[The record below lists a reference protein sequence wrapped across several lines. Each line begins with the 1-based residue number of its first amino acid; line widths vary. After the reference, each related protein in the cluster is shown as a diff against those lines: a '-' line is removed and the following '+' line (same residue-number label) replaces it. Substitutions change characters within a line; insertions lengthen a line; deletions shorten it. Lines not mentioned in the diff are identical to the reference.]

1 MAIEQHSDEQS
12 TDEPGADG
20 QAVERDPADIDGFD
34 LEALWQLCTPSP
46 GKPRHDPLLGVE
58 FDGVRLSRVL
68 GEGGMGRVYEGQFID
83 GSGNV
88 AVKVLRPGLWSGELL
103 RRFAKESQILRR
115 LDHPG
120 ISKILA
126 VGACEVIGTP
136 VPAIVMELVP
146 RAEPITD
153 WVRKHAPDL
162 DGLRTLFGKV
172 CDAVAH
178 GHSLGIVHR
187 DLKPGNILV
196 GESSEPKVIDFGVAR
211 GMSMGVSESTL
222 TPPGGFVGTLQYMSP
237 EQVESDGATVDARSD
252 VHALGAI
259 LHELLTGRPPW
270 DVAGMPVV
278 EAARTIRESP
288 APRAAAAPPR
298 LAAVIA
304 RCLEKDPQ
312 RRYRDAGELAAAL
325 RATAVAGG
333 RWTFPS
339 WSRFP
344 RVAGKPP
351 RRRELVRGTF
361 LGLLV
366 GAALLF
372 AIQAVRD
379 WGGMERSLG
388 AIVDGTAAI
397 TARLQASESLVFEH
411 GFRTVEQADADR
423 WLVSS
428 DGMRIWSEDF
438 STPRISYWG
447 PAENGV
453 EGTLVYR
460 FQFPVVAERIELHAE
475 AICWDFASCPELGQG
490 RGAAKVEVSPDG
502 DHWITLHDR
511 ISAGTWGG
519 ASWWNDG
526 DLPPGATGT
535 RSLWLRVRLVA
546 EGAEDPDYTV
556 AQFARSHA
564 ATTADAFSIKA
575 FARGV
580 PDTLRIGR

>member
-1 MAIEQHSDEQS
+1 MAPEQRP
-12 TDEPGADG
+12 DEPGVDG
-20 QAVERDPADIDGFD
+20 QAGERDPADIDGFD

-46 GKPRHDPLLGVE
+46 GKPRHDPLIGVE
-58 FDGVRLSRVL
+58 FNGVRLSRVL
-68 GEGGMGRVYEGQFID
+68 GEGGMGRVYEGHSID
-83 GSGNV
+83 GSGKV
-88 AVKVLRPGLWSGELL
+88 AVKVLRPGLWSDELL
-103 RRFAKESQILRR
+103 RRFAKESEILRR

-126 VGACEVIGTP
+126 VGVCEVIGTP

-146 RAEPITD
+146 RAAPITD

-178 GHSLGIVHR
+178 GHSQGIVHR

-196 GESSEPKVIDFGVAR
+196 GETGEPKVIDFGVAR
-211 GMSMGVSESTL
+211 GISKGTPESTL
-222 TPPGGFVGTLQYMSP
+222 TAPGGFVGTLQYMSP

-252 VHALGAI
+252 VHTLGAI
-259 LHELLTGRPPW
+259 LHELLTGQPPW
-270 DVAGMPVV
+270 DVARMPVV

-304 RCLEKDPQ
+304 RCLEKNPK
-312 RRYRDAGELAAAL
+312 RRYHDAGELAAAL

-339 WSRFP
+339 WPRFP
-344 RVAGKPP
+344 RLAGKPP
-351 RRRELVRGTF
+351 RRREIVRGTF

-366 GAALLF
+366 GAILLF

-388 AIVDGTAAI
+388 AIVDGTAAL

-411 GFRTVEQADADR
+411 GFRTVEQADAGR

-475 AICWDFASCPELGQG
+475 AMCWDFASCPELGQG

-502 DHWITLHDR
+502 NHWITLHDS
-511 ISAGTWGG
+511 IGAGTWGG
-519 ASWWNDG
+519 ASWWNSG
-526 DLPPGATGT
+526 DLPAGATGT

-546 EGAEDPDYTV
+546 EGVDDPDYTV
-556 AQFARSHA
+556 AQFARSHT

-580 PDTLRIGR
+580 PETLRIGR

>member
-1 MAIEQHSDEQS
+1 M
-12 TDEPGADG
+12 
-20 QAVERDPADIDGFD
+20 
-34 LEALWQLCTPSP
+34 
-46 GKPRHDPLLGVE
+46 
-58 FDGVRLSRVL
+58 RLSRVL
-68 GEGGMGRVYEGQFID
+68 GEGGMGRVYEGHSID
-83 GSGNV
+83 GSGKV
-88 AVKVLRPGLWSGELL
+88 AVKVLRPGLWSDELL
-103 RRFAKESQILRR
+103 RRFAKESEILRR

-178 GHSLGIVHR
+178 GHFLGIVHR

-196 GESSEPKVIDFGVAR
+196 GETGEPKVIDFGVAR
-211 GMSMGVSESTL
+211 GMSMGVPESTL

-252 VHALGAI
+252 VHALGVI

-304 RCLEKDPQ
+304 RCLEKDPK

-339 WSRFP
+339 WPRFP
-344 RVAGKPP
+344 RLAGKPP
-351 RRRELVRGTF
+351 RRREIVRGTF

-366 GAALLF
+366 GAILLF

-388 AIVDGTAAI
+388 AIVDGTAAL

-411 GFRTVEQADADR
+411 GFRTVEQADAGR

-460 FQFPVVAERIELHAE
+460 FQFPVVAERIELHAN
-475 AICWDFASCPELGQG
+475 ATCWDFATSPELGHG
-490 RGAAKVEVSPDG
+490 RGAASVEVSPDG
-502 DHWITLHDR
+502 DHWITLHDG

-519 ASWWNDG
+519 VSWWNAG
-526 DLPPGATGT
+526 DLPAGVAGT
-535 RSLWLRVRLVA
+535 RSLWLRVTLVA
-546 EGAEDPDYTV
+546 EGVDDPDYTV

-580 PDTLRIGR
+580 PDTQRIGP

>member
-1 MAIEQHSDEQS
+1 MSIEQRP
-12 TDEPGADG
+12 DEPGADG
-20 QAVERDPADIDGFD
+20 HAVDRDPADIDGFD
-34 LEALWQLCTPSP
+34 LESVWQLCTPSQ

-68 GEGGMGRVYEGQFID
+68 GEGGMGRVYEGHALD
-83 GSGNV
+83 GSGEV

-126 VGACEVIGTP
+126 VGVCDVVGTP

-146 RAEPITD
+146 NAEPITA
-153 WVRKHAPDL
+153 WVRKHAPDHE
-162 DGLRTLFGKV
+162 GLTELFGKV
-172 CDAVAH
+172 CDAVAY
-178 GHSLGIVHR
+178 GHSQGIVHR

-196 GESSEPKVIDFGVAR
+196 GESGEPKVIDFGVAR
-211 GMSMGVSESTL
+211 GRSMGVPESTL
-222 TPPGGFVGTLQYMSP
+222 TAPGGFVGTLQYMSP

-252 VHALGAI
+252 VHALGVI
-259 LHELLTGRPPW
+259 LHELLTGMPPW
-270 DVAGMPVV
+270 DIAGMPVV
-278 EAARTIRESP
+278 EAARTIRESH
-288 APRAAAAPPR
+288 APRVAGAPPR
-298 LAAVIA
+298 LAAVIE

-325 RATAVAGG
+325 RATAGAGG
-333 RWTFPS
+333 RGIFPS
-339 WSRFP
+339 SLRFP
-344 RVAGKPP
+344 RLAGKA
-351 RRRELVRGTF
+351 RRSREVVRGTL

-379 WGGMERSLG
+379 WGAMERFLG
-388 AIVDGTAAI
+388 AIVDGTASL
-397 TARLQASESLVFEH
+397 TARLQGSESLIFEH
-411 GFRTVEQADADR
+411 GFRTVEQADAGR

-428 DGMRIWSEDF
+428 DGLRIWSEDF
-438 STPRISYWG
+438 STPRVSYWG

-460 FQFPVVAERIELHAE
+460 FQFPVVAERIELHA
-475 AICWDFASCPELGQG
+475 AAMCWDFASSPELGHG

-502 DHWITLHDR
+502 DHWIILHDG
-511 ISAGTWGG
+511 IGSGSGG
-519 ASWWNDG
+519 GVGWWNAG
-526 DLPPGATGT
+526 DLPTGATGT
-535 RSLWLRVRLVA
+535 RSLWLRVTLVA
-546 EGAEDPDYTV
+546 EGVDDPDYTV
-556 AQFARSHA
+556 AQFARSHT
-564 ATTADAFSIKA
+564 ATTVDAFSIRA

-580 PDTLRIGR
+580 PDTRRSGG